1 MVQSGYHSNQTTNTY
16 TPPPLT
22 VYLQN
27 LALLLMHF
35 LLITCFFALS
45 PVQLK
50 FSELF
55 CMLNE
60 FLLSVKDVI
69 VLLF

>member
-16 TPPPLT
+16 TPLLLT

-35 LLITCFFALS
+35 LLITCFLPYPLFSSNSPSYFA
-45 PVQLK
+45 
-50 FSELF
+50 
-55 CMLNE
+55 C
-60 FLLSVKDVI
+60 
-69 VLLF
+69 